1 MFKRKQ
7 YVYQW
12 LGILICVCGVG
23 IVGLAS
29 VHDTPA
35 SGSVSKSIIG
45 GVLVILGMFS
55 ASVRGRCAV
64 VWCFGASESTCLM
77 RTPALLAAVAPQIQ
91 MVVEEKYLKGRN
103 LPPEFVV
110 GAEGAF
116 GIIVMTW
123 VVLPIVAFVPG
134 EGSSI
139 IVVCERLMIMM
150 E

>member
-1 MFKRKQ
+1 MRL
-7 YVYQW
+7 Y
-12 LGILICVCGVG
+12 GV
-23 IVGLAS
+23 S
-29 VHDTPA
+29 VLRLD
-35 SGSVSKSIIG
+35 S
-45 GVLVILGMFS
+45 
-55 ASVRGRCAV
+55 
-64 VWCFGASESTCLM
+64 M

-116 GIIVMTW
+116 GNIVMTC

-139 IVVCERLMIMM
+139 FVVDCERLMIMM

>member
-1 MFKRKQ
+1 MPFPDICSIFVGAFSFLVFKRKQ

-55 ASVRGRCAV
+55 ASVRGRCAA
-64 VWCFGASESTCLM
+64 VWCFCAST
-77 RTPALLAAVAPQIQ
+77 
-91 MVVEEKYLKGRN
+91 
-103 LPPEFVV
+103 
-110 GAEGAF
+110 
-116 GIIVMTW
+116 
-123 VVLPIVAFVPG
+123 
-134 EGSSI
+134 
-139 IVVCERLMIMM
+139 
-150 E
+150 